1 MHIFISYSRKDSTF
15 AIQLCKLL
23 TTERLHYWMDTA
35 DIAPGSIWRKEL
47 KKAIRQG
54 YALLVIMSDAAH
66 ESTWVAK
73 EIQYARRRNIPII
86 PVWRSG
92 KLWDELEKYNYVEMK
107 ADSYTALPEA
117 LRDLLHDLDNA
128 YRNRGVRRAGFS
140 IFNVL
145 DNRFFRA
152 ATTIA
157 MMLAVLVLAWSL
169 FWPDDA
175 DNNSNNDEGTQIS
188 QVASATDKVDTP
200 TPTITLTPSHTPNA
214 NEIVQT
220 AAAATLTAIAMV
232 NTIDARVI
240 ELQIQQAATNAYFE
254 TGTASAQQSFTP
266 THTAPATDDGGGGGE
281 PVDTSTTPTLSATET
296 ATATPDWYATA
307 ATEISASLTLNAQ
320 TVTPTP
326 TPTITRTSPRMTRT
340 PTTTSTLLPSVTP
353 PPPLPTTPAATWTPS
368 STITPLPTNVPPS
381 WTPTSSITPSV
392 TPSLSPTAPTM
403 PPTEAM
409 FAVGT
414 PGIANNPSHMI
425 IAVYAGPSYD
435 STIVAFLY
443 HTQAISIMGEVPG
456 WVFIGYGWVRFD
468 RVFPIGD
475 EAVIP
480 IFQTQVSAM
489 IPSPTTDEDFRVI
502 ESYWMTRT
510 VESGLVRRGPTI
522 TPDDFGVPTLDPTS
536 NRNLAL
542 TLTQS
547 AANTQT
553 ATALPPTHTPS
564 LTPTPSDT
572 RTPTR
577 TSTPSSSPT
586 RTATASITPSDTAR
600 PPASNTPTRT
610 LTRTPTRTFTP
621 LPPSNTPLPTAT
633 HTPVPSN
640 TPIPPTNTPRPPTP
654 IPQPT
659 ATIPFAVNIT
669 SVNPQGYGS
678 HPSGVGC
685 YANITVSVT
694 EDISGEIW
702 VTNANWNQGPESY
715 YQFFAAGTNPYTATL
730 GGDNTARD
738 HTIKIITPK
747 GQTEVSG
754 VRCN

>member
-1 MHIFISYSRKDSTF
+1 MHIFISYSRKDSAF
-15 AIQLCKLL
+15 ANQLCELL
-23 TTERLHYWMDTA
+23 TSERLHYWMDTA
-35 DIAPGSIWRKEL
+35 DIEPGSIWRKEL

-66 ESTWVAK
+66 ESSWVAK

-92 KLWDELEKYNYVEMK
+92 KLWDELEKYNFVEMK

-117 LRDLLHDLDNA
+117 LADLLHDLNNA
-128 YRNRGVRRAGFS
+128 YRKRGVRRAGFS

-152 ATTIA
+152 AVAIA
-157 MMLAVLVLAWSL
+157 MMVAVLVLAWSRL
-169 FWPDDA
+169 WPDDE
-175 DNNSNNDEGTQIS
+175 SNNDRGTQIS
-188 QVASATDKVDTP
+188 QVASATDTVNAPDTP

-214 NEIVQT
+214 NEVVQT

-266 THTAPATDDGGGGGE
+266 TQIPSATDDGGGGGE
-281 PVDTSTTPTLSATET
+281 PVDTSTTPTPSATES

-320 TVTPTP
+320 TVTPT
-326 TPTITRTSPRMTRT
+326 INRTSPRVTRT
-340 PTTTSTLLPSVTP
+340 PSATSTMPPSGTP
-353 PPPLPTTPAATWTPS
+353 PQPLPTTPAPTWTPS
-368 STITPLPTNVPPS
+368 STLTALPTLTVVPPS
-381 WTPTSSITPSV
+381 WTPTSSSTPSV

-409 FAVGT
+409 FAEGT

-468 RVFPIGD
+468 RVFPVGD

-480 IFQTQVSAM
+480 IFQTQVFGM
-489 IPSPTTDEDFRVI
+489 TPSPTTDEDFRAI
-502 ESYWMTRT
+502 EYYWMTRT
-510 VESGLVRRGPTI
+510 VESALVRRGPTV

-564 LTPTPSDT
+564 LTPTPT
-572 RTPTR
+572 N
-577 TSTPSSSPT
+577 TPSNT
-586 RTATASITPSDTAR
+586 VR

-659 ATIPFAVNIT
+659 ATIPFAISIT
-669 SVNPQGYGS
+669 SVMPGAYGS
-678 HPSGVGC
+678 KEGGVGC

-702 VTNANWNQGPESY
+702 VTNANWPHGPESY
-715 YQFFAAGTNPYTATL
+715 YQFYAAGTNDYTATL
-730 GGDNTARD
+730 GGDDLARD
-738 HTIKIITPK
+738 HTIKVITPK